1 MLLSELRQAPHL
13 SASSIGD
20 FIECGLLY
28 KFGRIDRIPMEFVPD
43 ALKFGSTI
51 HRVLESY
58 YQAKMIGDR
67 LSLRDIHEF
76 FEKQWR
82 DAAEGREDIK
92 YAKGKD
98 FETLLMGGIDLL
110 TAWYMK
116 LSDDDFNVLAIEEA
130 FSFNIPGVEVPIIGA
145 MDLIEEDE
153 SQTLIITDF
162 KTSGKAYSAAEI
174 DNNFQML
181 IYYMAA
187 RANGYADREILL
199 KFDTLIKT
207 KKPKFEQYFTV
218 RSEIDEIR
226 AIRKIQAVWNGIKNK
241 VFVPNDTG
249 WKHKNCAYR
258 KICDEWFLNGGESDD
273 KACDQ

>member
-1 MLLSELRQAPHL
+1 MLLSELRQTPHL

-28 KFGRIDRIPMEFVPD
+28 KFGRIDRIPMEFVAD
-43 ALKFGSTI
+43 ALEFGSTI

-67 LSLRDIHEF
+67 MTLKDIHGS
-76 FEKQWR
+76 FENLWR
-82 DAAEGREDIK
+82 EAAEGREDIK

-98 FETLLMGGIDLL
+98 FNTLLMEGRDLL
-110 TAWYMK
+110 TAWYMNLK
-116 LSDDDFNVLAIEEA
+116 DDNFNILAIEEA

-162 KTSGKAYSAAEI
+162 KTSGRSYSADEV

-187 RANGYADREILL
+187 RANGFVDREIIL

-218 RSEIDEIR
+218 RSEIDELR
-226 AIRKIQAVWNGIKNK
+226 AIRKIQAVWAAIKSGA
-241 VFVPNDTG
+241 FVPNDTG

-258 KICDEWFLNGGESDD
+258 KVCDEWFLRR
-273 KACDQ
+273 AA

>member
-1 MLLSELRQAPHL
+1 MLLSELRQTPHL

-28 KFGRIDRIPMEFVPD
+28 KFGRIDRIPMEFVAD
-43 ALKFGSTI
+43 ALEFGSTI

-67 LSLRDIHEF
+67 MSLRDVHEF
-76 FEKQWR
+76 FEQKWR
-82 DAAEGREDIK
+82 EAAEGREDIK

-98 FETLLMGGIDLL
+98 FDTLLMEGRDLL
-110 TAWYMK
+110 TAWYMNLK
-116 LSDDDFNVLAIEEA
+116 DDSFNILGIEEA
-130 FSFNIPGVEVPIIGA
+130 FSFTIPGVEVPIIGA

-162 KTSGKAYSAAEI
+162 KTSGRSYSADEV

-187 RANGYADREILL
+187 RANGYADREIIL

-218 RSEIDEIR
+218 RSEIDELR
-226 AIRKIQAVWNGIKNK
+226 AIRKIQAVWAAIQNNS
-241 VFVPNDTG
+241 FVPNDTG

-258 KICDEWFLNGGESDD
+258 KVCDEWFLRR
-273 KACDQ
+273 AA

>member
-1 MLLSELRQAPHL
+1 MLLSELRQTPHL

-28 KFGRIDRIPMEFVPD
+28 KLGRIDKIPMKFKPD
-43 ALKFGSTI
+43 ALIFGSII

-67 LSLRDIHEF
+67 MSLRDIHEF
-76 FEKQWR
+76 FEKLWR
-82 DAAEGREDIK
+82 EAAEEREDIK

-98 FETLLMGGIDLL
+98 FETILMNGIDLL

-116 LSDDDFNVLAIEEA
+116 LSDDNFNVLAIEEA

-153 SQTLIITDF
+153 ETLIITDF
-162 KTSGKAYSAAEI
+162 KTSGKAYSVAEV

-187 RANGYADREILL
+187 RANGYADREIIL

-226 AIRKIQAVWNGIKNK
+226 AIRKIQTVWNGIKSK
-241 VFVPNDTG
+241 VFIPNDTS
-249 WKHKNCAYR
+249 WKCKNCSYR
-258 KICDEWFLNGGESDD
+258 TACDEWFIRR
-273 KACDQ
+273 AA

>member
-1 MLLSELRQAPHL
+1 MVLSELRKKKHL
-13 SASSIGD
+13 SASSIND
-20 FIECGLLY
+20 YTECGLLY
-28 KFGRIDRIPMEFVPD
+28 RFGRIDRLPMEFKSD
-43 ALKFGSTI
+43 AMEFGSTI

-58 YQAKMIGDR
+58 YQAKMTGDR
-67 LSLRDIHEF
+67 MSLRDIHES
-76 FEKQWR
+76 FESHWKE
-82 DAAEGREDIK
+82 AAEGREDIK
-92 YAKGKD
+92 YANGKD
-98 FETLLMGGIDLL
+98 FETIMMEGIDLL

-116 LSDDDFNVLAIEEA
+116 LPDDNFNVLGIEEA

-153 SQTLIITDF
+153 AETIIITDF
-162 KTSGKAYSAAEI
+162 KTSGRAYSADEV

-187 RANGYADREILL
+187 RANGYADREIIL

-226 AIRKIQAVWNGIKNK
+226 AIRKIQTVWAGIKSG
-241 VFVPNDTG
+241 VFIPNDTS
-249 WKHKNCAYR
+249 WKCKNCSYR
-258 KICDEWFLNGGESDD
+258 KACDEWFIRR
-273 KACDQ
+273 AA

>member
-1 MLLSELRQAPHL
+1 MSLSELRQTPHL

-20 FIECGLLY
+20 FIECGMLY
-28 KFGRIDRIPMEFVPD
+28 RWGRVDKIPMEFKPD
-43 ALKFGSTI
+43 AMEFGSTI

-67 LSLRDIHEF
+67 MLLKEIHEL

-82 DAAEGREDIK
+82 KAAEGREDIK
-92 YAKGKD
+92 YSNGKD
-98 FETLLMGGIDLL
+98 FETLLMDGRDLL

-116 LSDDDFNVLAIEEA
+116 LSADNFNVLAIEEP
-130 FSFNIPGVEVPIIGA
+130 FSFKIPGVEVPIIGA

-162 KTSGKAYSAAEI
+162 KTSGRAYSADEV

-187 RANGYADREILL
+187 RANGYADREIIL

-226 AIRKIQAVWNGIKNK
+226 AIRKIQAVWKGIKNN
-241 VFVPNDTG
+241 VFIPNDTS
-249 WKHKNCAYR
+249 WKHKNCSYR
-258 KICDEWFLNGGESDD
+258 KVCDEWFIRR
-273 KACDQ
+273 AA

>member
-20 FIECGLLY
+20 YTECGMLY
-28 KFGRIDRIPMEFVPD
+28 RFGRIDRIPMDFVAD
-43 ALKFGSTI
+43 ALTFGSTI

-58 YQAKMIGDR
+58 YWAKMIGDR
-67 LSLRDIHEF
+67 MSLKDIHEF
-76 FEKQWR
+76 FEKQWKE
-82 DAAEGREDIK
+82 AAEGREDIK

-98 FETLLMGGIDLL
+98 FETLLMEGIDLL

-116 LSDDDFNVLAIEEA
+116 LQDDHFNVLAIEEA

-162 KTSGKAYSAAEI
+162 KTSGKAYSVNEV

-187 RANGYADREILL
+187 RANGYADREIIL

-226 AIRKIQAVWNGIKNK
+226 AIKKIQTVWNGIKNN

-249 WKHKNCAYR
+249 WKHNNCAYR
-258 KICDEWFLNGGESDD
+258 KVCDEWFLRR
-273 KACDQ
+273 AA

>member
-1 MLLSELRQAPHL
+1 
-13 SASSIGD
+13 
-20 FIECGLLY
+20 
-28 KFGRIDRIPMEFVPD
+28 
-43 ALKFGSTI
+43 
-51 HRVLESY
+51 
-58 YQAKMIGDR
+58 MIGDR
-67 LSLRDIHEF
+67 MSLRDIHEF

-82 DAAEGREDIK
+82 KAAEEREDIK

-98 FETLLMGGIDLL
+98 FETLLMEGIDLL

-116 LSDDDFNVLAIEEA
+116 LSDDNFNVLAIEEA

-162 KTSGKAYSAAEI
+162 KTSGRAYSAADV

-187 RANGYADREILL
+187 RANGYADREIIL

-218 RSEIDEIR
+218 RSEIDELR
-226 AIRKIQAVWNGIKNK
+226 AIRKIQAVWAAIQSHS
-241 VFVPNDTG
+241 FVPNDTG

-258 KICDEWFLNGGESDD
+258 KVCDEWFLRR
-273 KACDQ
+273 AA

>member
-1 MLLSELRQAPHL
+1 MLLSELRQTPHL

-20 FIECGLLY
+20 YVECGLLY
-28 KFGRIDRIPMEFVPD
+28 RFGRIDRIPMEFTPD
-43 ALKFGSTI
+43 VLIFGSII

-67 LSLRDIHEF
+67 MSLRDIHEF
-76 FEKQWR
+76 FEKLWR
-82 DAAEGREDIK
+82 KAAEDRSDIK

-98 FETLLMGGIDLL
+98 FETILMEGIDLL

-116 LSDDDFNVLAIEEA
+116 LSDDNFTVLAIEEA

-153 SQTLIITDF
+153 AQTLIITDF
-162 KTSGKAYSAAEI
+162 KTSNKAYSVNEI
-174 DNNFQML
+174 VNNFQML

-187 RANGYADREILL
+187 RANGYADREIIL

-218 RSEIDEIR
+218 RCEIDEIR
-226 AIRKIQAVWNGIKNK
+226 AIRKIQVVWAGIKSK
-241 VFVPNDTG
+241 VFIPNDTS
-249 WKHKNCAYR
+249 WKCKNCSYR
-258 KICDEWFLNGGESDD
+258 KACDEWFIRR
-273 KACDQ
+273 AA

>member
-20 FIECGLLY
+20 FIECGMLY
-28 KFGRIDRIPMEFVPD
+28 RFGRIDRIPMDFVAD
-43 ALKFGSTI
+43 ALEFGSTI

-67 LSLRDIHEF
+67 MALREIHEF
-76 FEKQWR
+76 FEKDWR
-82 DAAEGREDIK
+82 KAAEERENIK

-98 FETLLMGGIDLL
+98 FETLLMEGRDLL

-116 LSDDDFNVLAIEEA
+116 LQDDNFNILAIEEA

-153 SQTLIITDF
+153 SQTLVITDF
-162 KTSGKAYSAAEI
+162 KTSGRAYSADEV

-187 RANGYADREILL
+187 RANGYADREIIL

-218 RSEIDEIR
+218 RSEIDELR
-226 AIRKIQAVWNGIKNK
+226 AIRKIQAVWAAIQNNSFI
-241 VFVPNDTG
+241 PNDTG

-258 KICDEWFLNGGESDD
+258 KVCDEWFLRR
-273 KACDQ
+273 AA

>member
-1 MLLSELRQAPHL
+1 MVLSELRKKKHL
-13 SASSIGD
+13 SASSIND
-20 FIECGLLY
+20 YTECGLLY
-28 KFGRIDRIPMEFVPD
+28 RFGRIDRLPMEFKSD
-43 ALKFGSTI
+43 AMEFGSTI

-58 YQAKMIGDR
+58 YQAKMTGDR
-67 LSLRDIHEF
+67 MSLRDIHES
-76 FEKQWR
+76 FESHWKE
-82 DAAEGREDIK
+82 AAEGREDIK
-92 YAKGKD
+92 YANGKD
-98 FETLLMGGIDLL
+98 FETIMMEGRDLL

-116 LSDDDFNVLAIEEA
+116 LPDDNFNVLGIEEA

-153 SQTLIITDF
+153 AETIIITDF
-162 KTSGKAYSAAEI
+162 KTSGRAYSADEV

-187 RANGYADREILL
+187 RANGYADREIIL

-226 AIRKIQAVWNGIKNK
+226 AIRKIQTVWAGIKSG
-241 VFVPNDTG
+241 VFIPNDTS
-249 WKHKNCAYR
+249 WKCKNCSYR
-258 KICDEWFLNGGESDD
+258 KACDEWFIRR
-273 KACDQ
+273 AA

>member
-1 MLLSELRQAPHL
+1 M
-13 SASSIGD
+13 
-20 FIECGLLY
+20 
-28 KFGRIDRIPMEFVPD
+28 
-43 ALKFGSTI
+43 
-51 HRVLESY
+51 
-58 YQAKMIGDR
+58 
-67 LSLRDIHEF
+67 
-76 FEKQWR
+76 
-82 DAAEGREDIK
+82 
-92 YAKGKD
+92 
-98 FETLLMGGIDLL
+98 
-110 TAWYMK
+110 
-116 LSDDDFNVLAIEEA
+116 
-130 FSFNIPGVEVPIIGA
+130 PIIGA

-162 KTSGKAYSAAEI
+162 KTSGRAYSVDEV

-187 RANGYADREILL
+187 RANGYADREIIL

-226 AIRKIQAVWNGIKNK
+226 AIRKIQAVWNGIKNN

-258 KICDEWFLNGGESDD
+258 KVCDEWFLRR
-273 KACDQ
+273 AA